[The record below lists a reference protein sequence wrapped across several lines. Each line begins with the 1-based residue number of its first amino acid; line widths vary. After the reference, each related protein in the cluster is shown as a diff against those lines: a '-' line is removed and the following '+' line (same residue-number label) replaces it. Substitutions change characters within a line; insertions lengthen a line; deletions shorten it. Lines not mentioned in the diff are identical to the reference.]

1 MMHKEKKD
9 FQTTVRMPVSLWKEI
24 EVKAD
29 EAGISAVAWIR
40 RACQE
45 KLSCDCSAEKSSSRI
60 VNEEEMR
67 KLVREILREE
77 IDKIR

>member
-1 MMHKEKKD
+1 
-9 FQTTVRMPVSLWKEI
+9 MPASLWREI

-45 KLSCDCSAEKSSSRI
+45 KLSRDCNAEKSSSRI

-77 IDKIR
+77 IDKIRSSE